1 MISIPKQRPLN
12 VRTQQNMKS
21 KLSLFT
27 ILGLV
32 ACCWAGFAQNNEP
45 APTGDN
51 NAAGDQAVQ
60 PATPPTTDSTA
71 AKPDAAPAG
80 DNAAAAPAKLAE
92 APASAAA
99 PLVAANEPVKADA
112 PKADA
117 AKPEANAPANAG
129 TTNTGAVIPL
139 IVMDDVALTDAIK

>member
-71 AKPDAAPAG
+71 AKPDGAPAG
-80 DNAAAAPAKLAE
+80 DNAAAPAKLAE

-99 PLVAANEPVKADA
+99 PLVAANEPAKADA
-112 PKADA
+112 PKTDA
-117 AKPEANAPANAG
+117 TKPEANAPANAAANA
-129 TTNTGAVIPL
+129 TNSGAVIPL
-139 IVMDDVALTDAIK
+139 